1 MHTEKIYIMTWDLEK
16 QQLAVLFLHQAV
28 RYVYILSISAIFFL
42 QKIEIICLFVL
53 IH

>member
-28 RYVYILSISAIFFL
+28 RYVYILSISAIFFY
-42 QKIEIICLFVL
+42 KK
-53 IH
+53 